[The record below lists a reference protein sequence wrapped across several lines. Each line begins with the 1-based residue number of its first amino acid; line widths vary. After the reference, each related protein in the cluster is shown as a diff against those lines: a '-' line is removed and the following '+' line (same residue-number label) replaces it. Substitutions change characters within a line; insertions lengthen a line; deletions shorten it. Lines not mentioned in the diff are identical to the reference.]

1 MVLPY
6 PVPADEA
13 KRIHLVNNF
22 KCMSWK
28 DEPVLKQYTSLAA
41 RATKVKPSAVEI
53 LSRRFLIGSYFF
65 VVVSYGWNCLN

>member
-13 KRIHLVNNF
+13 QRIHLVNNF

-41 RATKVKPSAVEI
+41 RATKVTPLLLGFFLV
-53 LSRRFLIGSYFF
+53 RFLIASYFLSF
-65 VVVSYGWNCLN
+65 